1 MFGWQQDLRY
11 FQAKELSADELMFVI
26 ERAVKVVLL
35 DLPQV
40 VRDNSRLKFGVFHA
54 GESEN
59 FNMHFRD
66 SIREFQP
73 VKAAVRFGLQWLW
86 LRHHKAHAILGLYDS
101 PFKRPVIIS
110 YDGFGEDGTFLY
122 LYSYGLYSVKA
133 VPSSITIYAI
143 TI

>member
-1 MFGWQQDLRY
+1 
-11 FQAKELSADELMFVI
+11 MFVI

-110 YDGFGEDGTFLY
+110 YDGFGEDGTFVCFWGDKEPNRFQPL
-122 LYSYGLYSVKA
+122 LAMLSTEDWSLGRSFVRLGLL
-133 VPSSITIYAI
+133 ID
-143 TI
+143 